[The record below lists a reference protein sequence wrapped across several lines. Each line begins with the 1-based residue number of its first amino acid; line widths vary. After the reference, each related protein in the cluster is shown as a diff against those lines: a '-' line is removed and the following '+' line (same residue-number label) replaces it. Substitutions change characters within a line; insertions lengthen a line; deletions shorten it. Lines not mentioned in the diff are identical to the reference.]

1 MEESKRG
8 VFSLDGVTGYLI
20 AVVLLLSIL
29 GYLTYLAI
37 GVQSATATQYYEIK
51 DKHNI
56 AMSSLDNEK
65 HIVIHG
71 KALANDKIHRYQIAG
86 E

>member
-8 VFSLDGVTGYLI
+8 VFSLDGVSGYLI

-37 GVQSATATQYYEIK
+37 GVQSATATQYYEVQ
-51 DKHNI
+51 DRHNI

-71 KALANDKIHRYQIAG
+71 KALPNDKIHRYQLAG